1 MYNCSKEFFVGAK
14 VIKLRQDEEY
24 ITLQSLLKLAA
35 IIPTGGMIKVFLED
49 NVVLVN
55 GEREN
60 RRGCKLYRGD
70 EVSLTNALFVIK

>member
-1 MYNCSKEFFVGAK
+1 MGAK

-60 RRGCKLYRGD
+60 RRGRKLYSGD
-70 EVSLTNALFVIK
+70 EIQLPSGVFVIK